1 MFKGFYTAAS
11 GMLAQQRKTEMLSNN
26 MANSTTPG
34 FKADQSSM
42 RAFPELLQQSV
53 RKNGVG
59 AVEKEQVGYLATGVY
74 MQEAIPKF
82 TQGDL
87 NQTEL
92 KTDLALL
99 NVNVPGNGTN
109 AGGGL
114 FFTIQNANG
123 EAAYSRNGNFTLDG
137 QGYLTTAS
145 GLYVLDENNERIQL
159 TSTDFTV
166 TSDGVITSGNGEAYR
181 LGISYTDT
189 PEQLVKEGDGLYRA
203 QDGAVLQSAYAN
215 NQVNFQVRQGFLE
228 NSNVD
233 TAQTMTD
240 MMTAY
245 RAFEANQ
252 KILQA
257 YDKSMDQ
264 AANEIGKI

>member
-53 RKNGVG
+53 RKNAAGT
-59 AVEKEQVGYLATGVY
+59 VEKQQVGYLATGVY
-74 MQEAIPKF
+74 MQEIIPKF

-87 NQTEL
+87 NQTGL
-92 KTDLALL
+92 KTDLAIL
-99 NVNVPGNGTN
+99 NANVPGNGTN

-114 FFTIQNANG
+114 FFTVQNDNG
-123 EAAYSRNGNFTLDG
+123 VAYSRNGNFTLDG
-137 QGYLTTAS
+137 QGYLTTSS
-145 GLYVLDENNERIQL
+145 GAYVLDENNERIQL
-159 TSTDFTV
+159 TSTDFSV
-166 TSDGVITSGNGEAYR
+166 TSDGVLTSSNGEVYR
-181 LGISYTDT
+181 LGISYTDS

-203 QDGAVLQSAYAN
+203 QDGAALQSAYAN
-215 NQVNFQVRQGFLE
+215 NQVTFQINQGFLE

-264 AANEIGKI
+264 AANEIGKL